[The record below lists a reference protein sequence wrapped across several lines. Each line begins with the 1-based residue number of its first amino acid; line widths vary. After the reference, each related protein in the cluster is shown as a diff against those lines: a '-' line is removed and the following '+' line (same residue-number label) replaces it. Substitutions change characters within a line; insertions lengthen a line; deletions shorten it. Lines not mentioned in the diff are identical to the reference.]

1 MTADP
6 PTPRRHPGASR
17 PRGRGSRRRRTFLRA
32 AAAVLALAAVTTA
45 WSAVARA
52 EQNRTERQIETVRGL
67 LLRGGYTEYEE
78 RPGPETWLSF
88 IQPHTGRWGWF
99 VTSRSVGDLMRDI
112 RTAAAAASLDE
123 PYCVGPEQT
132 HREDGTTVVRIPEY
146 IHACDLT
153 LGGKP
158 FGSVSLDPYEE
169 FTTTYVT
176 FGIGLDAEIMHL
188 REQLEHEGDEPWTR
202 EPVGTVSAADVLR
215 GSLRVDVLVAFVVA
229 SGSSAVMAGAV
240 VLVRRR
246 RDAGGISAGD

>member
-1 MTADP
+1 MTPDP
-6 PTPRRHPGASR
+6 PAPRR
-17 PRGRGSRRRRTFLRA
+17 PRGGGTGRRRTILRA
-32 AAAVLALAAVTTA
+32 ISAVLALAAVTTA

-52 EQNRTERQIETVRGL
+52 EQDRTERQIETVRGL

-99 VTSRSVGDLMRDI
+99 VTSRSVDDLMRDI

-132 HREDGTTVVRIPEY
+132 HREDGTTVVRIPAY

-158 FGSVSLDPYEE
+158 FGSVALDPYEE

-176 FGIGLDAEIMHL
+176 FGIGPDAEIMHL

-202 EPVGTVSAADVLR
+202 EPVGTVSAAAVLR

-246 RDAGGISAGD
+246 RDASRISAGD

>member
-1 MTADP
+1 MTAHP
-6 PTPRRHPGASR
+6 PAPRR
-17 PRGRGSRRRRTFLRA
+17 PRGGGTGRRRTILRTIS
-32 AAAVLALAAVTTA
+32 AVLALATVTTA

-52 EQNRTERQIETVRGL
+52 EQDRTERQIETVRGL
-67 LLRGGYTEYEE
+67 LLRGGYSEYEE

-99 VTSRSVGDLMRDI
+99 VTSRSVDDLMRDI

-132 HREDGTTVVRIPEY
+132 HREDGTTVVRLPEY

-153 LGGKP
+153 LGAKP
-158 FGSVSLDPYEE
+158 FGSVVLNPFEE

-176 FGIGLDAEIMHL
+176 FGIGPDAEIMHL
-188 REQLEHEGDEPWTR
+188 REQIEHEGDEPWTR
-202 EPVGTVSAADVLR
+202 EPVGTVSAAAVLR
-215 GSLRVDVLVAFVVA
+215 GSLRVDVLLAFVVA

-246 RDAGGISAGD
+246 RDASGISAGD

>member
-1 MTADP
+1 VAVATAW
-6 PTPRRHPGASR
+6 
-17 PRGRGSRRRRTFLRA
+17 
-32 AAAVLALAAVTTA
+32 AAVD
-45 WSAVARA
+45 RA
-52 EQNRTERQIETVRGL
+52 EQDRTERQIETVRGL

-99 VTSRSVGDLMRDI
+99 VTSRSADDLMRDI

-146 IHACDLT
+146 VHACDLT
-153 LGGKP
+153 LGGEP
-158 FGSVSLDPYEE
+158 FGSVELDPYEK

-176 FGIGLDAEIMHL
+176 FGIGPDAEIMHL
-188 REQLEHEGDEPWTR
+188 REQIEHEGDEPWTR
-202 EPVGTVSAADVLR
+202 EPVGTVSTADVLR
-215 GSLRVDVLVAFVVA
+215 GSLRADVLLAFVVA
-229 SGSSAVMAGAV
+229 SGSSAAMAGAV

-246 RDAGGISAGD
+246 RDVGGISAGD